1 MYGTKRQFMKFIVF
15 TLVLSFLL
23 LQSFQ
28 PALAASTV
36 NAKKITLNKKSITLE
51 VGESQALKATVS
63 PANTTSKKVKWS
75 SNDKEIATVTS
86 TGKVIA
92 IGAGR
97 TIITAKTSNGKKAM
111 CKVTVKE
118 SGPTDVDIIE
128 DDITLSMEDEYT
140 LKVRITP
147 ASEADAELTW
157 YSDDEDVVC
166 VDDEG
171 NLFPMNE
178 GSAIITVETVNGLTD
193 ACTVTIMDNVQDKTL
208 IELSEETLN
217 LKIGDAKQLT
227 ANVTPLEPG
236 EVNVTWKSSN
246 SKVVS
251 VDSKGYIRAIKE
263 GAAVIKASL
272 TNGEYD
278 ECLVEVNSDYIEVS
292 GISID
297 YDTATL
303 TVGESIRLSAT
314 VSPSNATEQSITWS
328 SSNVTLADVD
338 STGKVTAK
346 AGGSVTITAAW
357 NNKLFASCMVT
368 IKTKTVA
375 VSTVTLSQKN
385 VTMEVNTSVTLNAS
399 ISPADATDKLI
410 SWQSS
415 NTGIATVDASGKVY
429 GVAKGTATIT
439 AKTANGKMDSAQ
451 ITVKETLV
459 KGSLKD
465 VVYKLTLKGTNVCLD
480 VNGGADKNGTNVQV
494 WENNDSNA
502 QKWRVENHSD
512 GTISLI
518 AQCAPD
524 KVLDVMRTGNSTAG
538 ALKAGCN
545 VDIYIHNDSPAQNFT
560 PYQYSDGTYILRLSS
575 NPDLVLTSTGTGSGS
590 NVIINSFDE
599 NNSLQRWVITETSAP
614 APIPAASFTFPTAN
628 AYQITVLSYYYGNAS
643 KGKHVTKGGGTILG
657 AMDISGP
664 DSDILAA
671 ESGTVTAVS
680 YDSGWGNSITIQHD
694 NGFYSFYAHL
704 KDKSITVAVGS
715 KVSKGQKIGVMGS
728 TGNSTGKHLH
738 FEIWDT
744 NKNTCET
751 WIYFR
756 DNYKAKLKYDADIVQ
771 GGSNPEA
778 WRTWITSNYKLS
790 GGVYIAK

>member
-1 MYGTKRQFMKFIVF
+1 MYRSRRSFMKFVVF
-15 TLVLSFLL
+15 ILVVSFLL
-23 LQSFQ
+23 SQSIQ
-28 PALAASTV
+28 SALAATTI
-36 NAKKITLNKKSITLE
+36 NAKKITLSKKSITLE
-51 VGESQALKATVS
+51 VGETQALKATVS
-63 PANTTSKKVKWS
+63 PSNTTNKKVKWS

-92 IGAGR
+92 VGAGR

-118 SGPTDVDIIE
+118 SGPTDVNIIE
-128 DDITLSMEDEYT
+128 DDITLDLEDEYT
-140 LKVRITP
+140 LQVSIMP

-157 YSDDEDVVC
+157 YSDDEDVVS

-193 ACTVTIMDNVQDKTL
+193 GCTVTITNGVKEEAW

-217 LKIGDAKQLT
+217 LIIGNTKKLT
-227 ANVTPLEPG
+227 ADITPIEAEEMKVLWE
-236 EVNVTWKSSN
+236 SSN

-251 VDSKGYIRAIKE
+251 VDSKGNIKAIKE
-263 GAAVIKASL
+263 GSAVIKASL

-278 ECLVEVNSDYIEVS
+278 ECLVEVSSDYVEVS
-292 GISID
+292 SIVMD

-314 VSPSNATEQSITWS
+314 INPTNAIDQNITWS
-328 SSNVTLADVD
+328 SSNTTLADVD
-338 STGKVTAK
+338 YTGKVTAK
-346 AGGSVTITAAW
+346 AVGSVTITAAW

-368 IKTKTVA
+368 IKTKSIA
-375 VSTVTLSQKN
+375 VSAVTLNQKII
-385 VTMEVNTSVTLNAS
+385 TIDVNTSVALNAS
-399 ISPADATDKLI
+399 ITPADATDKQI

-415 NTGIATVDASGKVY
+415 NTGVATVDASGKIY
-429 GVAKGTATIT
+429 GVAKGTVTIT
-439 AKTANGKMDSAQ
+439 ARATNGATDSAQ
-451 ITVKETLV
+451 VTVKETLV
-459 KGSLKD
+459 KVNLRD
-465 VVYKLTLKGTNVCLD
+465 TVYKIALRGTNVCLD
-480 VNGGADKNGTNVQV
+480 VNGGIDKNGTNVQV
-494 WENNDSNA
+494 WENNDTNA
-502 QKWRVENHSD
+502 QKWRAENHSD
-512 GTISLI
+512 GTTSFI

-545 VDIYIHNDSPAQNFT
+545 VDIYIHNDNPAQNFT
-560 PYQYSDGTYILRLSS
+560 PYQYSDGSYVLRLSS

-590 NVIINSFDE
+590 NVIVNNFDE
-599 NNSLQRWVITETSAP
+599 NNMLQRWTITETSTPTP
-614 APIPAASFTFPTAN
+614 APSTSYTFPTNN

-664 DSDILAA
+664 DSDILAT
-671 ESGTVTAVS
+671 ESGTVTAVT
-680 YDSGWGNSITIQHD
+680 YDSGWGNSITIKHD

-704 KDKSITVAVGS
+704 QDKSITVSVGS
-715 KVSKGQKIGVMGS
+715 KVSKGQKIGVIGS

-738 FEIWDT
+738 FEIWDS

-790 GGVYIAK
+790 GGVYVAK